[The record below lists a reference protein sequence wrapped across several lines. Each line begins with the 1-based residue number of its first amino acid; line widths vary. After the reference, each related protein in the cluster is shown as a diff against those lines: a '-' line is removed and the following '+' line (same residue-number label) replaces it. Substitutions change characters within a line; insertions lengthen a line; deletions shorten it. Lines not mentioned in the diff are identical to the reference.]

1 LPYHLGM
8 GQRVLILAAGVGSGH
23 NIAASVLESSFQEAP
38 DVDAVQRL
46 DILESTNE
54 VYRTLYDDGY
64 FKLVEAAPWLIGW
77 GYDANDPPFKLAKW
91 VSLWDRINT
100 TAAAKAIKA
109 FRPDIVVCTHFL
121 PTRLVSLML
130 TRGVL
135 EARLAVVTTDYD
147 FQGLWLSSPVNHFFV
162 ARDET
167 KAYLAA
173 IGVPDDR
180 ITVSGIPVRPGL
192 SDEVDRGAILQRYE
206 LQPDRPILLISAG
219 AAGGAY
225 TQTIVQQTL
234 RMRGDFQ
241 AVVVCGRNAQLKS
254 QIEGLVSFYRDR
266 YRVVGYT
273 TDMADL
279 MRTATL
285 FVGKPG
291 GLSSSECM
299 AAGLPMVL
307 IHPIPGQEVRNSDF
321 LLEEG
326 AAVRCNY
333 QTTVGYKIDQLLADP
348 ARITRMAKCA
358 KRIGRPESGPQITS
372 AVLAD
377 DSPPLW
383 ISHAAQKSVLASSEE
398 GTAATRLYAGRRVRT
413 LIDSDT
419 GLSAGVITTAQL
431 DALLPAKAESASPGT
446 KLSLSADQISGLR
459 RRTEP
464 GLGFTLRRILGKA
477 NNLRLELRG

>member
-1 LPYHLGM
+1 M
-8 GQRVLILAAGVGSGH
+8 GRRVLILAVGIGAGH
-23 NIAASVLESSFQEAP
+23 NIAAGVLESCFQAAP
-38 DVDAVQRL
+38 EVDAVQKL

-54 VYRTLYDDGY
+54 IYRTLYDDGY
-64 FKLVEAAPWLIGW
+64 FALVEAVPWLVGW
-77 GYDANDPPFKLAKW
+77 GYDESDAPFRLAPF

-100 TAAAKAIKA
+100 TATAKAIKA
-109 FRPDIVVCTHFL
+109 FRPDIIVCTHFL

-147 FQGLWLSSPVNHFFV
+147 FQGLWLSSPFNHIFV

-167 KAYLAA
+167 KAHMAA
-173 IGVPDDR
+173 IGVPADR

-192 SDEVDRGAILQRYE
+192 GDAVDREAVLTRYG
-206 LQPDRPILLISAG
+206 LRQDRPTLLISAG
-219 AAGGAY
+219 AAGGPY

-234 RMRGDFQ
+234 RMRNDFQ
-241 AVVVCGRNAQLKS
+241 AVVVCGRNDQLKS
-254 QIEGLVSFYRDR
+254 QIEGLVAFSRDR
-266 YRVVGYT
+266 YRVLGYT
-273 TDMADL
+273 NDMPDL
-279 MRTATL
+279 IRTATL
-285 FVGKPG
+285 FIGKPG

-333 QTTVGYKIDQLLADP
+333 QTTVGYKIDQLLAEP
-348 ARITRMAKCA
+348 NRIRRMAESA
-358 KRIGRPESGPQITS
+358 RRIGRAEAGQQITS
-372 AVLAD
+372 AVLGD
-377 DSPPLW
+377 ESPPLW
-383 ISHAAQKSVLASSEE
+383 ISHAAQKSVLASSER
-398 GTAATRLYAGRRVRT
+398 GIAAANLYAGRRVRT
-413 LIDSDT
+413 LVNAPT

-431 DALLPAKAESASPGT
+431 DSLLPAKAGSASSGT
-446 KLSLSADQISGLR
+446 DLSLSAEQISNLR

-464 GLGFTLRRILGKA
+464 GLLFTLRRIMGKA
-477 NNLRLELRG
+477 SDPKLELRS

>member
-1 LPYHLGM
+1 M
-8 GQRVLILAAGVGSGH
+8 ARRVLILAAGIGSGH
-23 NIAASVLESSFQEAP
+23 NIAAGVLESCFQAASE
-38 DVDAVQRL
+38 VDEVQRL

-64 FKLVEAAPWLIGW
+64 FALVEAVPWLVGW

-91 VSLWDRINT
+91 ISLWDRLNT
-100 TAAAKAIKA
+100 TATAKAIKA

-121 PTRLVSLML
+121 PTRLVSLMM

-135 EARLAVVTTDYD
+135 DAKLAVVTTDYD
-147 FQGLWLSSPVNHFFV
+147 FQGLWLSSPFNHYFV
-162 ARDET
+162 AREET
-167 KAYLAA
+167 KAYMVA
-173 IGVPDDR
+173 IGVPADR

-192 SDEVDRGAILQRYE
+192 GDAVDREAVLRRYD
-206 LQPDRPILLISAG
+206 LRPDRPILLISAG
-219 AAGGAY
+219 AAGGPY

-234 RMRGDFQ
+234 RMRNDFQ
-241 AVVVCGRNAQLKS
+241 AVVVCGRNDQLKS
-254 QIEGLVSFYRDR
+254 QIEGLVAFNRDR
-266 YRVVGYT
+266 YRVLGYT
-273 TDMADL
+273 NDLPDL
-279 MRTATL
+279 MRTASL

-333 QTTVGYKIDQLLADP
+333 ATTVGYKIDQLLAQPD
-348 ARITRMAKCA
+348 RITRMAACA
-358 KRIGRPESGPQITS
+358 RQIGRPEAGPMITS

-377 DSPPLW
+377 EAPPLW
-383 ISHAAQKSVLASSEE
+383 ISHTAQKSVLDSSER
-398 GTAATRLYAGRRVRT
+398 GIAAANLYAGRRVRT
-413 LIDSDT
+413 LIDAPT
-419 GLSAGVITTAQL
+419 GVSAGVITTAQL
-431 DALLPAKAESASPGT
+431 DSLLPITAGSGPSGT
-446 KLSLSADQISGLR
+446 NDLSLSADQISSLR

-464 GLGFTLRRILGKA
+464 GLMFTLRHILDKA
-477 NNLRLELRG
+477 GDLKLALSP

>member
-1 LPYHLGM
+1 M
-8 GQRVLILAAGVGSGH
+8 GQRVLILAAGIGSGH
-23 NIAASVLESSFQEAP
+23 NIAAGVLESCFQAAP
-38 DVDAVQRL
+38 EVDAVQKM
-46 DILESTNE
+46 DVLESTNE

-64 FKLVEAAPWLIGW
+64 FALVEAVPWLVGW
-77 GYDANDPPFKLAKW
+77 GYDANDPPFKLAHW
-91 VSLWDRINT
+91 TSLWDRINT
-100 TAAAKAIKA
+100 TATARAIKA

-147 FQGLWLSSPVNHFFV
+147 FQGLWLSSPFNQFFV

-167 KAYLAA
+167 KAHMAA
-173 IGVPDDR
+173 IGVPADR

-192 SDEVDRGAILQRYE
+192 ADGVDREAVLTGYGLR
-206 LQPDRPILLISAG
+206 PDRPTLLISAG

-234 RMRGDFQ
+234 RMGNDFQ
-241 AVVVCGRNAQLKS
+241 AVVVCGRNDQLKN
-254 QIEGLVSFYRDR
+254 QIEGLIAFNRDR
-266 YRVVGYT
+266 YRVLGYT
-273 TDMADL
+273 NDMPDL
-279 MRTATL
+279 IRTATL

-333 QTTVGYKIDQLLADP
+333 QTTVGYKIDQLLAEPD
-348 ARITRMAKCA
+348 RITGMAECA
-358 KRIGRPESGPQITS
+358 RRIGRPEAGPQITS
-372 AVLAD
+372 VVLAD
-377 DSPPLW
+377 ESPPLW
-383 ISHAAQKSVLASSEE
+383 ISPAAQKSVLASSER
-398 GTAATRLYAGRRVRT
+398 GIAAAHLYAGRRVRT
-413 LIDSDT
+413 LINTT
-419 GLSAGVITTAQL
+419 GQSAGVITTAQL
-431 DALLPAKAESASPGT
+431 DSLLPAKAGSGSSGT
-446 KLSLSADQISGLR
+446 NLSLSAEQISKLR

-464 GLGFTLRRILGKA
+464 GLLFTLRRILGKA
-477 NNLRLELRG
+477 SDLRLELRS

>member
-1 LPYHLGM
+1 M
-8 GQRVLILAAGVGSGH
+8 GRRVLILAAGIGSGH
-23 NIAASVLESSFQEAP
+23 NIAAGVLESCFQAVP
-38 DVDAVQRL
+38 DVDAVQKL

-64 FKLVEAAPWLIGW
+64 FALVEAAPWLVGW
-77 GYDANDPPFKLAKW
+77 GYDANDPPFKLAHW
-91 VSLWDRINT
+91 TSLWDRLNT
-100 TAAAKAIKA
+100 TATAKAIKA
-109 FRPDIVVCTHFL
+109 FRPGIVVCTHFL

-147 FQGLWLSSPVNHFFV
+147 FQGLWLSSPFNQFFV
-162 ARDET
+162 ARAET
-167 KAYLAA
+167 KAHMAA
-173 IGVPDDR
+173 IGVPADR

-192 SDEVDRGAILQRYE
+192 GDVVEREAVLARYG
-206 LQPDRPILLISAG
+206 LRPDRPILLISAG

-234 RMRGDFQ
+234 RMGNDFQ
-241 AVVVCGRNAQLKS
+241 AVVVCGRNEQLKS
-254 QIEGLVSFYRDR
+254 QIEGLVAFNRDR
-266 YRVVGYT
+266 YRVLGYT
-273 TDMADL
+273 DDMPNL

-291 GLSSSECM
+291 GLSASECM

-333 QTTVGYKIDQLLADP
+333 QTTVGYKIDQLLAEPD
-348 ARITRMAKCA
+348 RIIRMAECA
-358 KRIGRPESGPQITS
+358 RRIGRPEAGPEITS

-377 DSPPLW
+377 ESPPLW
-383 ISHAAQKSVLASSEE
+383 ISQAAQKSVLASSER
-398 GTAATRLYAGRRVRT
+398 GIAAANLYAGRRVQT
-413 LIDSDT
+413 LVDGPT
-419 GLSAGVITTAQL
+419 GLSAGVITTDQL
-431 DALLPAKAESASPGT
+431 DSLLPAKAGSASSGT
-446 KLSLSADQISGLR
+446 NLSLSAEQISNLR

-464 GLGFTLRRILGKA
+464 GLLFTLRRILGKA
-477 NNLRLELRG
+477 SDLRLELRS